1 MKQGRKSR
9 SLGKAAQVFVSLLL
23 VLSMMGTSVF
33 SVSAAGTEDENSQSE
48 SAVYSEES
56 GDNVSEEDGSQA
68 SVSEEE
74 GETDGDASISMP
86 ENDENTSTSEEDE
99 SETFPEDDQ
108 ISLIDEEIPEEEKT
122 EEDEEETEVDIE
134 TLAAGETGAFAVYSA
149 DDSSLTFYY
158 GTIPA
163 VGDQY
168 NGKIVTDVYE
178 GFGSEAYSTAGS
190 GTNVYSNAPWSSERS
205 NVKSVAFDESYAV
218 VQPTILAG
226 WFTGLK
232 NCEEFTGLEY
242 LDTSEVT
249 LMNDMFR
256 NCEAV
261 SELDVSSFDTSK
273 VQDFERM
280 FYMCYSL
287 KTLDVST
294 FDTSSATA
302 INGMFREMT
311 SVTEINV
318 AGFDTSKAVTV
329 NALFRDSTSLKTIYA
344 DEDWVINSSASG
356 FNDQNMFSN
365 CSSLVGGNGTTFDS
379 GKVVSSMAKIDRDG
393 TEGYFTNVRT
403 IQAVN
408 ISGTKVW
415 DDADNQDGIRPGSI
429 TVNLLANG
437 ESATDENDD
446 PISMTVTAEDDW
458 SFTFSGVPQYDDDFN
473 EIEYTVEEEA
483 VTGYECE
490 ITGDMENG
498 FVITNVHTPEQIT
511 VSGTITWDDGNNQDG
526 TRPDAVMV
534 QVVGQDS
541 AGGTYN
547 SQTITVDAAS
557 AGDDANVWTW
567 EITGLDQYRNGEE
580 LNYSVVY
587 TEVDTTVYQQA
598 NDGYNVTYS
607 YTPQTATI
615 SGNKTWI
622 DSDDDAD
629 LRPNSITIRLH
640 ANGTDIADV
649 EVTADDEW
657 SWEFSDLPVYENGEE
672 ITYKITEDAIDDYDT
687 EYDGFDVINTLAP
700 GETSV
705 TVLKDWE
712 DSHDQDGK
720 RPGSVTVRLL
730 ANGEQAY
737 DHDGNEAVMTLSEEN
752 DWEGTFKQLDEYD
765 SNQERITYTLQEM
778 PTGVEGYT
786 SVITGDMSQGFLV
799 TNSYEPEKT
808 NITGSKVWDDA
819 NNQDGIR
826 PESVTV
832 RLLDDNGKTVSTTSV
847 SADENWAFSF
857 VGVDKYA
864 EGEEIDY
871 TVDEI
876 EPTGY
881 EASVTYDEANGFTI
895 TNTHE
900 PEMYEKITGT
910 KVWDDDD
917 NRDGIRPGSITVHL
931 LANGDE
937 VDTTALR
944 PAANWLDSIISVFSD
959 TIVQPDADGNWN
971 FSFENLPKYA
981 NGEEITYTVTEEAV
995 EGYTTVVTGDVE
1007 EGFTVT
1013 NTHEIETVSVSG
1025 SKTWD
1030 DEDNQDGKRPEEIT
1044 IRLSADGYPVDS
1056 RTVTVENGWEWSFE
1070 NLPKYEKGNEIV
1082 YTISEDEVTGYDTT
1096 NNGYL
1101 DYSVTNSYTP
1111 ELFNGDGTFQV
1122 VLVWDDEANND
1133 GIRPSSVTVTLTND
1147 NTKVDEA
1154 TLTLTAD
1161 NTDDDGN
1168 WIGTFTGLPKY
1179 ENGAEISYS
1188 VKEELRSGYTY
1199 RIEVLTDDEGKTYVQ
1214 LTNVHVSVTEQVELT
1229 KIWDDADNQDGIRP
1243 AEITIGLLANGSLY
1257 KEVKLTAET
1266 EGVTVSDD
1274 GDTWSYTM
1282 KDIPVD
1288 KNGEPIVY
1296 TLQEGSISNYANVNI
1311 ETTRGDEITDNGV
1324 TYQPY
1329 AFTITNTHTPEQV
1342 EIAGTKVW
1350 DDTSN
1355 QDGKRPQFVTLHLY
1369 ANDVLIDSLDVTTE
1383 EHEVNDDDVWDFT
1396 FGEFDKYANGKEI
1409 EYTIIE
1415 DAVEGYETTIE
1426 GNVADGFVITNSYT
1440 PETTSI
1446 TGTKTWEDDNDAQN
1460 LRPESIT
1467 IRLHANG
1474 EVVDDIEVTADDNWS
1489 WTFTDL
1495 PVYQNGHEIHYT
1507 ITEDAVDNY
1516 VASYDYGDDEEVDNV
1531 RNVTNTLHPG
1541 ETSVSVEKD
1550 WEDEEDQDGIRPE
1563 SITVELWADGVK
1575 TEDMLI
1581 LSEENHW
1588 EGIFEEIIENAAGTK
1603 IVYTIEEVTVTDK
1616 NGSSESYKSEISGNA
1631 TEGFDIT
1638 NIHEPAQTEVSVV
1651 KDWNDEDDQDGI
1663 RPVTVT
1669 IHLLADDETVQ
1680 SIHMTA
1686 DDYWEYTFAD
1696 LDKYASGKEIKY
1708 SIEEVYVAEGYEAQ
1722 VSADEGEENS
1732 FTITNT
1738 HTPEQIEIT
1747 GEKVWDDADNQ
1758 DGIRPGE
1765 ITVSLFADGNPVTN
1779 AAGEPVMV
1787 SLPAADG
1794 SWTYDFG
1801 EYDKYAA
1808 GEEIAYTVSEGT
1820 VNGYTASYDDFTI
1833 TNTHTP
1839 EKFNGDGT
1847 LGVILRWDDE
1857 EDQDGIRPHSNTITL
1872 TIGGMETDV
1881 TLVLSD
1887 ENVDEDGN
1895 WIGTFT
1901 DLDKYANGEEIIYGV
1916 SEGVMPGYS
1925 YTPELKFDEE
1935 QGIYYVEIIHVHEA
1949 VTEDITVTKVW
1960 DDANDQDAERPT
1972 NITLNLF
1979 SNGSAVKSA
1988 TINAETEGVTVS
2000 DDGNIWT
2007 YTFEN
2012 LPVDQNGK
2020 AIVYS
2025 LTENDIDEYT
2035 WEVTTDEEKET
2046 EDNGVTYTPYA
2057 FTVTNTHEPAQT
2069 EVSVSKVWEDENDQ
2083 DGMRPHSIE
2092 LELLID
2098 GEPAL
2103 GEDGKVITGTMIQDT
2118 ENHWTYTFTGLDKY
2132 AEGRLIN
2139 YGVEEF
2145 DVEGYEE
2152 ISVTGNLFSG
2162 YVITNRHTPET
2173 TEISGD
2179 KEWEDSATLE
2189 YRPES
2194 IIINLYANGILK
2206 DSKTVTEADGWAW
2219 TFEDLDVYSGGEKI
2233 TYVTTET
2240 AIENYDTSYNGFT
2253 LINTLD
2259 PGETSVTV
2267 VKNWDDAN
2275 NQDGIRPASVTVHLL
2290 ADGEQAYDHDGNEAV
2305 LTLTADNDWE
2315 GTFTK
2320 IDMYKDGAAIN
2331 YTVEEDAVEGYTA
2344 AITGNASDGYIIT
2357 NTHTPE
2363 TVEVSAVK
2371 IWDDADDQDG
2381 VRPDDIF
2388 VTLYANGE
2396 PLYHEEIEP
2405 LEASP
2410 LRKFGAAITF
2420 GTLITAEDDWSFSFA
2435 DLPKYADGKEIVY
2448 TIDEDAVD
2456 GYETVIDGDM
2466 DDGFEITN
2474 THVPE
2479 TTEVSGTKIWD
2490 DADDQDGKRPTSI
2503 TVNLLADGEPAADA
2517 NGDPITAEVT
2527 PHTDGRWIWSFTD
2540 IPKYR
2545 DGGTEIQYKFEEE
2558 KVDEYEA
2565 SYSADG
2571 LTITNTYTP
2580 EVTSISGSKTWVD
2593 NEDEQKL
2600 RPNGITIRLHA
2611 NGTEVD
2617 SWTVTA
2623 EDDWAWEFT
2632 DLPVY
2637 QNGHEIQYTITE
2649 DAVDNYIAEY
2659 DGYNVT
2665 NTLHE
2670 GETSVT
2676 VLKDWEDAEDQDGI
2690 RPESITVGLWADGV
2704 ETDDTLT
2711 LSEDNNWEGAFE
2723 EIAANTDGTKIVY
2736 TIEEV
2741 SVDDKY
2747 ETDITGDASEGF
2759 VVTNSYTPAVTEV
2772 PGSKTWDDS
2781 GDQDGIRPESIT
2793 IYLLADGE
2801 AIYTENVAEDETENW
2816 HWTFEDLPMYQAGER
2831 IDYTIAEDPVAGYET
2846 EINGY
2851 NITNRHTPEAV
2862 TISGEKVWDDA
2873 DNQDGLRP
2881 DNITVDLLADGETV
2895 DSQNVTAADGWSW
2908 EFTADQYADGKRIDY
2923 TINEEP
2929 VAEYDP
2935 EITGSEADGYVVTNT
2950 HEPEMIADDDHVLE
2964 VMIIWDDDD
2973 DADHLRPY
2981 SITLTLTADGEPVL
2995 IDGEPVT
3002 LVLSDENDW
3011 IGAFTGISLYRFY
3024 DGVEIQYSIDENE
3037 MGVYGYTYGQA
3048 ELVLDE
3054 ETGNYMLVVTNTRHD
3069 LTEDITVT
3077 KEWDDAENQ
3086 DGKRPDEITVHLL
3099 ANGDEIENGTVQLT
3113 AAMDWTYVFEDQP
3126 VVQDGELIT
3135 YELTEDAVAD
3145 YESEVETVRGNPIS
3159 EGGVTYEPYS
3169 FTVTNTHVPETID
3182 ISGTIEWH
3190 DDDNKAGKRP
3200 ESVTIFLYDGDG
3212 NLIATTT
3219 ATAATGWSWS
3229 FTDLYKY
3236 ENGKEIAYR
3245 VEEEQIAGYT
3255 EEVIYDEET
3264 GEYEIVDT
3272 YTGEEGTGEPGG
3284 TGGTGNTGGKVK
3296 TGDENNLTLWIV
3308 LLIAALAAVAGVIIV
3323 RRKR

>member
-9 SLGKAAQVFVSLLL
+9 SMGKAAQVFVSLLL

-33 SVSAAGTEDENSQSE
+33 SVSAAGTGEENSQSE
-48 SAVYSEES
+48 SAIYMSEA
-56 GDNVSEEDGSQA
+56 EDGSQV

-74 GETDGDASISMP
+74 PDGDASISMP

-99 SETFPEDDQ
+99 SETSPEDDQ
-108 ISLIDEEIPEEEKT
+108 ISLIDEEIPEEEIT
-122 EEDEEETEVDIE
+122 EEDEEETDEDIE
-134 TLAAGETGAFAVYSA
+134 TLATGDTGAFAVYST
-149 DDSSLTFYY
+149 DDNSLTFYY
-158 GTIPA
+158 GTVPA

-168 NGKIVTDVYE
+168 NGKTVTNVYE
-178 GFGSEAYSTAGS
+178 GFGSTTYKTSGS
-190 GTNVYSNAPWSSERS
+190 GTGVYSNVPWQSERS
-205 NVKSVAFDESYAV
+205 DIRSVAFDESYAN
-218 VQPTILAG
+218 VQPTTLAC
-226 WFTGLK
+226 WFTGLI
-232 NCEEFTGLEY
+232 NCGEFTGLKY

-256 NCEAV
+256 NCQAV
-261 SELDVSSFDTSK
+261 SELDVSSFDTSN

-287 KTLDVST
+287 ETLDVST

-318 AGFDTSKAVTV
+318 AGFDTSKALTV

-344 DEDWVINSSASG
+344 DEDWVFNSGATG
-356 FNDQNMFSN
+356 FNDSNMFYN
-365 CSSLVGGNGTTFDS
+365 CTSLVGGNGTEFNS
-379 GKVVSSMAKIDRDG
+379 NKVESSMAKIDKVG
-393 TEGYFTNVRT
+393 TEGYFTNVNT
-403 IQAVN
+403 IKTVD

-415 DDADNQDGIRPGSI
+415 DDADNQDGIRPESI

-437 ESATDENDD
+437 VKTE
-446 PISMTVTAEDDW
+446 SMTVTAEDGW
-458 SFTFSGVPQYDDDFN
+458 SFTFSGMPQYDDNFD

-483 VTGYECE
+483 VSGYDCM
-490 ITGDMENG
+490 ITEDAENN
-498 FVITNVHTPEQIT
+498 FVITNTHTPEQID

-526 TRPDAVMV
+526 TRPDAVTV
-534 QVVGQDS
+534 QVFGQDN

-547 SQTITVDAAS
+547 SQTITVDATS
-557 AGDDANVWTW
+557 AGDDANTWAW
-567 EITGLDQYRNGEE
+567 EITGLDQYRNGEK
-580 LNYSVVY
+580 LTYSVVY
-587 TEVDTTVYQQA
+587 TGVDTSVYEQT

-607 YTPQTATI
+607 YEPETTTI
-615 SGNKTWI
+615 SGSKTWV
-622 DSDDDAD
+622 DAD
-629 LRPNSITIRLH
+629 NSAGLRPESITIRLH
-640 ANGTDIADV
+640 ANGSTEVGAKTVTEADGW
-649 EVTADDEW
+649 A
-657 SWEFSDLPVYENGEE
+657 WEFTDLPVYENGEK
-672 ITYKITEDAIDDYDT
+672 ITYKITEDAVDDYDT
-687 EYDGFDVINTLAP
+687 EYDGFNVTNTLAP

-705 TVLKDWE
+705 TVLKDWK

-720 RPGSVTVRLL
+720 RPENVTVRLL

-765 SNQERITYTLQEM
+765 SSNQNRITYTLQEVA
-778 PTGVEGYT
+778 TGVEGYT
-786 SVITGDMSQGFLV
+786 SVITGDMSQGFVV

-819 NNQDGIR
+819 DDQDGIR

-832 RLLDDNGKTVSTTSV
+832 RLLDGNGKTVSTTSV
-847 SADENWAFSF
+847 SVDENWAFSF

-864 EGEEIDY
+864 GGEEIEY

-881 EASVTYDEANGFTI
+881 EASVSYDGANGFTI

-900 PEMYEKITGT
+900 PEMYEEITGT

-917 NRDGIRPGSITVHL
+917 DRDGIRPEEITVHL
-931 LANGDE
+931 LANGQE
-937 VDTTALR
+937 VDTTAMR
-944 PAANWLDSIISVFSD
+944 PAANWLDSIISFFSD
-959 TIVQPDADGNWN
+959 TVVTPDGDGNWN
-971 FSFENLPKYA
+971 FSFKNLPKYD
-981 NGEEITYTVTEEAV
+981 NGKEIVYTVTEDAV
-995 EGYTTVVTGDVE
+995 AGYTTVVTGDVVG
-1007 EGFTVT
+1007 GFTVT
-1013 NTHEIETVSVSG
+1013 NTHEIETVTVSG

-1030 DEDNQDGKRPEEIT
+1030 DAENQDGKRPKEIT
-1044 IRLSADGYPVDS
+1044 IRLYADQKETDS
-1056 RTVTVENGWEWSFE
+1056 VVVGAEAGWSWEFTE
-1070 NLPKYEKGNEIV
+1070 LPKYRDGREEII
-1082 YTISEDEVTGYDTT
+1082 YTISEDTVEGYETGYI
-1096 NNGYL
+1096 

-1111 ELFNGDGTFQV
+1111 ELFNGDGTFKV

-1133 GIRPSSVTVTLTND
+1133 GIRPSEVNVTLTND
-1147 NTKVDEA
+1147 NTKVDEE
-1154 TLTLTAD
+1154 TLTLTAE

-1179 ENGAEISYS
+1179 ENGEEIEYS

-1243 AEITIGLLANGSLY
+1243 NEITIGLLANGSLY

-1296 TLQEGSISNYANVNI
+1296 TLQEGNISNYANVNI

-1350 DDTSN
+1350 DDASD

-1369 ANDVLIDSLDVTTE
+1369 AGDELVDSLDVTTA
-1383 EHEVNDDDVWDFT
+1383 EHEENNDDVWDFS
-1396 FGEFDKYANGKEI
+1396 FGTYDKYANGEKI
-1409 EYTIIE
+1409 AYTITE
-1415 DAVEGYETTIE
+1415 DAVDEYETIVE
-1426 GNVADGFVITNSYT
+1426 GNAEDGFTITNSYT
-1440 PETTSI
+1440 PKTTTI
-1446 TGTKTWEDDNDAQN
+1446 TGTKTWEDEDGADEF
-1460 LRPESIT
+1460 RPESIT

-1474 EVVDDIEVTADDNWS
+1474 TEEVDTKEVTAADNWT
-1489 WTFTDL
+1489 WEFTDL
-1495 PVYQNGHEIHYT
+1495 PVYQNGHEIHYS
-1507 ITEDAVDNY
+1507 ITEDSVDDY
-1516 VASYDYGDDEEVDNV
+1516 ITTYDGY
-1531 RNVTNTLHPG
+1531 NVTNTLHEG
-1541 ETSVSVEKD
+1541 ETSVTVIKD
-1550 WEDEEDQDGIRPE
+1550 WEDEENQDGIRPEEITVVLLADGQATEYTLTLNADNNWEGSFEVAEYSGGNRIEYTVKELEVDGYESVITGDASTGYVITNTHEPEQTEVALKKNWDDKDDQDGIRPE
-1563 SITVELWADGVK
+1563 
-1575 TEDMLI
+1575 
-1581 LSEENHW
+1581 
-1588 EGIFEEIIENAAGTK
+1588 
-1603 IVYTIEEVTVTDK
+1603 
-1616 NGSSESYKSEISGNA
+1616 
-1631 TEGFDIT
+1631 
-1638 NIHEPAQTEVSVV
+1638 
-1651 KDWNDEDDQDGI
+1651 
-1663 RPVTVT
+1663 TVT
-1669 IHLLADDETVQ
+1669 IHLLADGETVQ

-1686 DDYWEYTFAD
+1686 DDDWAYTFAD
-1696 LDKYASGKEIKY
+1696 LDKYAEGTEIEY
-1708 SIEEVYVAEGYEAQ
+1708 FIEEVYVADGYEAE
-1722 VSADEGEENS
+1722 VSTDESQKNAYI
-1732 FTITNT
+1732 ITNT
-1738 HTPEQIEIT
+1738 HTPEQVEIT
-1747 GEKVWDDADNQ
+1747 GEKVWDDAENQ
-1758 DGIRPGE
+1758 DGIRPAG
-1765 ITVSLFADGNPVTN
+1765 ITVSLFANGDPVLN
-1779 AAGEPVMV
+1779 EAGEPVTV
-1787 SLPAADG
+1787 ALPAADG

-1820 VNGYTASYDDFTI
+1820 VTGYTASFDDFTI
-1833 TNTHTP
+1833 TNTHEP
-1839 EKFNGDGT
+1839 EKVNGDGT

-1872 TIGGMETDV
+1872 TIGGIETGV

-1887 ENVDEDGN
+1887 ENTDENGN

-1901 DLDKYANGEEIIYGV
+1901 DLDKYAAGVEIEYGV

-1925 YTPELKFDEE
+1925 YTAELKFDED
-1935 QGIYYVEIIHVHEA
+1935 QGIYYIEITQTHET

-1960 DDANDQDAERPT
+1960 DDANDQDAERPN

-1988 TINAETEGVTVS
+1988 TINETTEGVTVS
-2000 DDGNIWT
+2000 YDGNTWT
-2007 YTFEN
+2007 YTFED
-2012 LPVDQNGK
+2012 LPVDQNGQ

-2025 LTENDIDEYT
+2025 LTEDDIDEYT
-2035 WEVTTDEEKET
+2035 WEVTTDDEEET

-2069 EVSVSKVWEDENDQ
+2069 EVSVSKIWEDNNDQ

-2103 GEDGKVITGTMIQDT
+2103 DEDGELITGTMIQDT

-2132 AEGRLIN
+2132 AEGKLIN

-2152 ISVTGNLFSG
+2152 ISVTGNRSSG
-2162 YVITNRHTPET
+2162 FVITNRHTPET

-2189 YRPES
+2189 YRPDS

-2206 DSKTVTEADGWAW
+2206 DSRTVTEADGWAW

-2240 AIENYDTSYNGFT
+2240 AIENYDTSYSGFT

-2275 NQDGIRPASVTVHLL
+2275 NQDGIRPDSVTVRLL
-2290 ADGEQAYDHDGNEAV
+2290 ADGEQAYDHDGNEAA

-2320 IDMYKDGAAIN
+2320 IDMYKDGVAIA
-2331 YTVEEDAVEGYTA
+2331 YTVEEDAVEGYTV
-2344 AITGNASDGYIIT
+2344 AITGDASDGYIIT

-2363 TVEVSAVK
+2363 TTEVSGTK

-2381 VRPDDIF
+2381 VRPENIF

-2410 LRKFGAAITF
+2410 LRKLGAAITF
-2420 GTLITAEDDWSFSFA
+2420 GTLITAEDDWSFSFEE
-2435 DLPKYADGKEIVY
+2435 LPKYEDGKEIVY
-2448 TIDEDAVD
+2448 TIAEDAVE
-2456 GYETVIDGDM
+2456 GYETGISGSAA
-2466 DDGFEITN
+2466 DGFEITN
-2474 THVPE
+2474 TYVPE

-2503 TVNLLADGEPAADA
+2503 TVSLLADGDPAVDES
-2517 NGDPITAEVT
+2517 GKQITMEVT
-2527 PHTDGRWIWSFTD
+2527 PHTDGRWIWTFTD

-2545 DGGTEIQYKFEEE
+2545 DGGTEIAYTFEEAE
-2558 KVDEYEA
+2558 VAEYET

-2600 RPNGITIRLHA
+2600 RPNSITIRLHA
-2611 NGTEVD
+2611 DGTEVD

-2623 EDDWAWEFT
+2623 EDDWTWEFT
-2632 DLPVY
+2632 NLPVY
-2637 QNGHEIQYTITE
+2637 QNGHKIQYKITE

-2659 DGYNVT
+2659 DDYNVT

-2676 VLKDWEDAEDQDGI
+2676 VMKDWEDAEDQDGI

-2704 ETDDTLT
+2704 KTDDTLI
-2711 LSEDNNWEGAFE
+2711 LSEDNNWEDSFE
-2723 EIAANTDGTKIVY
+2723 EIAANADGTKIVY
-2736 TIEEV
+2736 TVEEI

-2747 ETDITGDASEGF
+2747 ETEITGNATEGF
-2759 VVTNSYTPAVTEV
+2759 VITNSYTPAVTEA
-2772 PGSKTWDDS
+2772 PGSKTWDDQN
-2781 GDQDGIRPESIT
+2781 DQDGIRPDCIT
-2793 IYLLADGE
+2793 IHLLADGD
-2801 AIYTENVAEDETENW
+2801 AVYTEDVKEDDAGNW
-2816 HWTFEDLPMYQAGER
+2816 HWTFADLPVYQGGER
-2831 IDYTIAEDPVAGYET
+2831 IDYTVTEDAVAGYET

-2851 NITNRHTPEAV
+2851 NITNRHTPETV
-2862 TISGEKVWDDA
+2862 TVSGTKIWDDA
-2873 DNQDGLRP
+2873 DDQDGLRP
-2881 DNITVDLLADGETV
+2881 DSITVDLMANDEIV
-2895 DSQNVTAADGWSW
+2895 DSQDVTAADAWTW
-2908 EFTADQYADGKRIDY
+2908 EFTADKYAGGEEIVY
-2923 TINEEP
+2923 TIQEEP
-2929 VAEYDP
+2929 VDGYNS
-2935 EITGSEADGYVVTNT
+2935 EITGSAADGYVITNT
-2950 HEPEMIADDDHVLE
+2950 HEPEMIADNDHVLE
-2964 VMIIWDDDD
+2964 VIIIWDDDD

-3011 IGAFTGISLYRFY
+3011 TGAFTGISLYRFH
-3024 DGVEIQYSIDENE
+3024 DGVEIQYSINENE
-3037 MGVYGYTYGQA
+3037 AGVYGYTYGQA

-3077 KEWDDAENQ
+3077 KEWDDADNQ
-3086 DGKRPDEITVHLL
+3086 DGKRPEKITVHLL
-3099 ANGDEIENGTVQLT
+3099 ADGKEVDSGTLT
-3113 AAMDWTYVFEDQP
+3113 AGEGWTYTFKDMP
-3126 VVQDGELIT
+3126 VDQDGNLIK
-3135 YELTEDAVAD
+3135 YELTEEAVAEYD
-3145 YESEVETVRGNPIS
+3145 SDVKTVRSDPVS
-3159 EGGVTYEPYS
+3159 EGGLTYEPYS

-3182 ISGTIEWH
+3182 ISGTIEWN
-3190 DDDNKAGKRP
+3190 DDNNQAGRRP
-3200 ESVTIFLYDGDG
+3200 DSVTIFLYDGDG

-3219 ATAATGWSWS
+3219 ATEATGWSWS
-3229 FTDLYKY
+3229 FTGLPKY
-3236 ENGKEIAYR
+3236 ANGKEIAYTV
-3245 VEEEQIAGYT
+3245 VEETISGYA
-3255 EEVIYDEET
+3255 EDVIYNEET
-3264 GEYEIVDT
+3264 GEYEVVNV

-3284 TGGTGNTGGKVK
+3284 TGGTGNNGGQVK
-3296 TGDENNLTLWIV
+3296 TGDQNNLMPWII
-3308 LLIAALAAVAGVIIV
+3308 LMIAALAVVAGVIIV